1 MARTR
6 DQSTRESSL
15 TKRISLANLASLASG
30 RSATTTISRAEEMEI
45 VPWEDDELVDSCP
58 FCSSTFN
65 LLLRKHH
72 CRLCGRIVCHRDSC
86 ISEIPVPAPA
96 PTKAPAPAP
105 TKDTAPIGTVKA
117 CRACR
122 SLAFRRRTAQADTA
136 LAAHH
141 PLVALNSDIQLYRRD
156 IESAFETYND
166 ALAVLCAQKVIR
178 GDDAA
183 YADAAR
189 KRARLVDLLKS
200 LEGRARAVLALGT
213 AACTR
218 AEAVCSGNAARDAM
232 DFVQRYMFSMRMM
245 PRATAQAQALEVVT
259 VDAEQVVS
267 RREVYALEAQY
278 AQVEGFVQEA
288 ISSRRLEEAAM
299 LQDNLGEISA
309 ALEAA
314 RKRA

>member
-1 MARTR
+1 M
-6 DQSTRESSL
+6 
-15 TKRISLANLASLASG
+15 
-30 RSATTTISRAEEMEI
+30 
-45 VPWEDDELVDSCP
+45 
-58 FCSSTFN
+58 
-65 LLLRKHH
+65 
-72 CRLCGRIVCHRDSC
+72 
-86 ISEIPVPAPA
+86 
-96 PTKAPAPAP
+96 
-105 TKDTAPIGTVKA
+105 
-117 CRACR
+117 
-122 SLAFRRRTAQADTA
+122 
-136 LAAHH
+136 
-141 PLVALNSDIQLYRRD
+141 
-156 IESAFETYND
+156 
-166 ALAVLCAQKVIR
+166 IR

-278 AQVEGFVQEA
+278 AQVEGILFSLFFLIWSCVSLSISLPLLHHYFVNEYRICA
-288 ISSRRLEEAAM
+288 GSDL
-299 LQDNLGEISA
+299 ISA
-309 ALEAA
+309 AGRGGHAS
-314 RKRA
+314 R